1 MEQVAKIE
9 WSITSLPAKEIFGA
23 CRECGAELVRVEYSG
38 YHDYNNKLSRLKK
51 RYKSCPKCAEKNAP
65 KRAKKSGPKWKRLGN
80 GDWIAECK
88 EGDFLVW
95 KFGSAYRWR
104 YRRYGKDYA
113 DLRGQSY
120 TRAKAQE
127 ACERC
132 KQWQSK
138 QEGGAA

>member
-9 WSITSLPAKEIFGA
+9 WSITSLPAKEIIGVCSK
-23 CRECGAELVRVEYSG
+23 CRVELVRVEYSG
-38 YHDYNNKLSRLKK
+38 YHDYSNKLAAVKK
-51 RYKSCPKCAEKNAP
+51 RYTSCPKCAA
-65 KRAKKSGPKWKRLGN
+65 KRGPKWERQGN
-80 GDWIAECK
+80 GDWLAECK
-88 EGDFLVW
+88 DGDFLIW
-95 KFGSAYRWR
+95 KFGAAYRWR
-104 YRRYGKDYA
+104 YRTYGKEYA
-113 DLRGQSY
+113 DFGGQSY